1 MQPKP
6 KNWTTFSSKIFYA
19 HNESL
24 ISTDF
29 GIINLIS
36 VIMKFLL
43 FADNWQE
50 LVQRIKSKGMKPGVS
65 LKPGTPIEEVY
76 PLVYLH
82 YRIFISF
89 ISKIHRIF
97 LVV

>member
-1 MQPKP
+1 M
-6 KNWTTFSSKIFYA
+6 KIGQRFPVKYFMLT
-19 HNESL
+19 NGSL

-29 GIINLIS
+29 VIITLIS
-36 VIMKFLL
+36 VTMKVLL
-43 FADNWQE
+43 FSDNWQE